1 MKRQAFQ
8 PGEIRDENDNI
19 IRPGVYNKHTPFA
32 TADNEGVVDHIIN
45 NFEALHE
52 ATASLDDSAAALQQT
67 DEALQTDINNLR
79 DSVNTAGYVRRT
91 GTETI
96 TGDKTLSGDVT
107 MTGVTSVPTANQGNS
122 SKAIANTEFVARS
135 LAALVNSAP
144 ETLNTLDELAKALGN
159 DPNFAATV
167 AASLGKKADAQ
178 EVEDTYLTKVQHV
191 NDGHYIQRNTAYQ
204 VGDVLQSP
212 NLPPGYIII
221 VTQAGTTGSTEP
233 DWQTIKSNMG
243 GVNNFGSIK
252 FVVKN
257 LRCRHEVGDIVPKV
271 GEPKTYEY
279 LMLADGSSFDRA
291 RYPQLAEI
299 FSDGRLPNLNDGRF
313 LEGSTTAGTAKGAG
327 LPNITG
333 IDGLHAPNRWTTIPT
348 ITDNAA
354 GALKADGHLFR
365 KGTKIHVPLV
375 ENTLTTLTSDL
386 YGGVGFDASKS
397 NPIYGASDTVQ
408 PKSYTVK
415 YYICYA

>member
-1 MKRQAFQ
+1 
-8 PGEIRDENDNI
+8 
-19 IRPGVYNKHTPFA
+19 
-32 TADNEGVVDHIIN
+32 
-45 NFEALHE
+45 
-52 ATASLDDSAAALQQT
+52 
-67 DEALQTDINNLR
+67 
-79 DSVNTAGYVRRT
+79 
-91 GTETI
+91 
-96 TGDKTLSGDVT
+96 

-243 GVNNFGSIK
+243 GGK
-252 FVVKN
+252 
-257 LRCRHEVGDIVPKV
+257 
-271 GEPKTYEY
+271 
-279 LMLADGSSFDRA
+279 
-291 RYPQLAEI
+291 
-299 FSDGRLPNLNDGRF
+299 
-313 LEGSTTAGTAKGAG
+313 
-327 LPNITG
+327 
-333 IDGLHAPNRWTTIPT
+333 
-348 ITDNAA
+348 
-354 GALKADGHLFR
+354 
-365 KGTKIHVPLV
+365 
-375 ENTLTTLTSDL
+375 
-386 YGGVGFDASKS
+386 
-397 NPIYGASDTVQ
+397 
-408 PKSYTVK
+408 
-415 YYICYA
+415 

>member
-1 MKRQAFQ
+1 
-8 PGEIRDENDNI
+8 
-19 IRPGVYNKHTPFA
+19 
-32 TADNEGVVDHIIN
+32 
-45 NFEALHE
+45 
-52 ATASLDDSAAALQQT
+52 
-67 DEALQTDINNLR
+67 
-79 DSVNTAGYVRRT
+79 
-91 GTETI
+91 
-96 TGDKTLSGDVT
+96 
-107 MTGVTSVPTANQGNS
+107 
-122 SKAIANTEFVARS
+122 
-135 LAALVNSAP
+135 
-144 ETLNTLDELAKALGN
+144 
-159 DPNFAATV
+159 
-167 AASLGKKADAQ
+167 
-178 EVEDTYLTKVQHV
+178 
-191 NDGHYIQRNTAYQ
+191 
-204 VGDVLQSP
+204 
-212 NLPPGYIII
+212 
-221 VTQAGTTGSTEP
+221 
-233 DWQTIKSNMG
+233 
-243 GVNNFGSIK
+243 
-252 FVVKN
+252 
-257 LRCRHEVGDIVPKV
+257 
-271 GEPKTYEY
+271 
-279 LMLADGSSFDRA
+279 MLADGSSFDRA